1 MCVCVC
7 VCVFFLSLI
16 SLQTRHFLLELW
28 LTTLLRSW
36 LRGEII
42 SSFLWIDIWDQRS
55 KLVQNSSSSAQIYHW
70 MEFPVTRVNQDY
82 WHSLIQ
88 SSLDKTEPDSYL
100 TCMTSGHWPR
110 STLQYQTLQ
119 GKLKKLTRVLRTLFS
134 KIRSTV
140 QIVLGRPHSTSVD
153 IQHKQLL
160 DIHKYTQ
167 RSYNLLFPPRYPDIE
182 RLADIF
188 EVITVNLTRMFVQWF
203 WYRMETQG
211 SNNLGENPFLSQGI
225 TSIGENT
232 STRRSDGDGVWRWKI
247 LLLGIINM
255 KNISHSYKCF
265 LLQAIASA
273 AWGFVQA
280 SRETDEEQERA
291 WCQVNLNQLFLQF

>member
-1 MCVCVC
+1 MYDQWTLTTQY
-7 VCVFFLSLI
+7 FEIRNITGPYFMKYAPQSRLYWAGRTQHQLI
-16 SLQTRHFLLELW
+16 SNINSC
-28 LTTLLRSW
+28 LTSPNTLK
-36 LRGEII
+36 
-42 SSFLWIDIWDQRS
+42 D
-55 KLVQNSSSSAQIYHW
+55 
-70 MEFPVTRVNQDY
+70 
-82 WHSLIQ
+82 
-88 SSLDKTEPDSYL
+88 
-100 TCMTSGHWPR
+100 
-110 STLQYQTLQ
+110 
-119 GKLKKLTRVLRTLFS
+119 LF
-134 KIRSTV
+134 
-140 QIVLGRPHSTSVD
+140 
-153 IQHKQLL
+153 
-160 DIHKYTQ
+160 
-167 RSYNLLFPPRYPDIE
+167 FPPRYPDIE